1 MVSRLGGRE
10 KSPQQLQLLHFI
22 LNQLYG
28 SRMSNEPENIDKIR
42 DILFGEQIRS
52 TEASIDS
59 VRAEIVA
66 EIQQLKDSM
75 EKRFDEM
82 DKNLVSLEE
91 KLKNEDAKIREVHVE
106 RKKLATMLRSISD
119 KLSPETK

>member
-1 MVSRLGGRE
+1 
-10 KSPQQLQLLHFI
+10 
-22 LNQLYG
+22 
-28 SRMSNEPENIDKIR
+28 MSNEPENIDKIR